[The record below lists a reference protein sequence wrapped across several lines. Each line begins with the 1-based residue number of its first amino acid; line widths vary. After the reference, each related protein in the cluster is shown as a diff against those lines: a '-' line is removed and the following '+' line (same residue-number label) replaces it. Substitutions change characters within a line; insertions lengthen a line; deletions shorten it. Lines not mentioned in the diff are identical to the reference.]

1 MPGSGNRSAT
11 HPKPKGKTFAPR
23 SHEVTEKAKDRWVC
37 FGPQGFRSLEPGF
50 RYLGTL
56 SPSGRRG
63 NRIKARILPVT
74 REVWVFPWPHFSDTG
89 TISKYR
95 YSALDGTAGDPAG
108 RRGTHLFFAVLRV
121 SVTPWCKGFAFGCGF
136 VAVCFK
142 LLAFQNIQCR
152 KIQVNS

>member
-95 YSALDGTAGDPAG
+95 YSALAGTARIRRAEEEPVYFCCSPCLRDSVVQRSCLFGFESCGPPRVCGTIPAVIIY
-108 RRGTHLFFAVLRV
+108 GTFP
-121 SVTPWCKGFAFGCGF
+121 T
-136 VAVCFK
+136 
-142 LLAFQNIQCR
+142 
-152 KIQVNS
+152 